1 MTPADGSGRADR
13 PLDQLAQII
22 AASLYTTNFDPS
34 TFDPTTFDSGGFDTG
49 DPGDV
54 AAPTHWPS
62 LPSADAAAEWDEL
75 RAWVE
80 ALQGRFAHLDHH
92 VVPRCWWRHNDHVEA
107 LAALRDHERSSF
119 APTAPATAPLD
130 WFRALRDI
138 AALLKTWTADL
149 GCGAAHT
156 EPPTPLRAVDD
167 GEWDR
172 FVTGDVAR
180 RAEAEIDQA
189 AQ

>member
-1 MTPADGSGRADR
+1 MTPADGNGGADH

-22 AASLYTTNFDPS
+22 AASLGPA
-34 TFDPTTFDSGGFDTG
+34 TFDPTIADTRGFDTG
-49 DPGDV
+49 DPADV

-62 LPSADAAAEWDEL
+62 LPSVDAAAEWGEL

-80 ALQGRFAHLDHH
+80 TLQGRFVHLDHH

-107 LAALRDHERSSF
+107 LSALRDHERSSF
-119 APTAPATAPLD
+119 APTAPASAPLD

-138 AALLKTWTADL
+138 AALLKAWTADL
-149 GCGAAHT
+149 GCGATHT
-156 EPPTPLRAVDD
+156 SLPTPLRAFDD

-172 FVTGDVAR
+172 FVTADVAR
-180 RAEAEIDQA
+180 RAEAEIDLA

>member
-1 MTPADGSGRADR
+1 MTPADGNGGADR

-22 AASLYTTNFDPS
+22 CASLDPA
-34 TFDPTTFDSGGFDTG
+34 TFDPTVADSGGFDTG

-54 AAPTHWPS
+54 AAPTHWPW
-62 LPSADAAAEWDEL
+62 LPSADAAAEWGEL
-75 RAWVE
+75 RVWVG

-107 LAALRDHERSSF
+107 LSALRDHERSSF

-138 AALLKTWTADL
+138 AALLRTWTAS
-149 GCGAAHT
+149 HT
-156 EPPTPLRAVDD
+156 DPPTPLRAVDD
-167 GEWDR
+167 DDWDR
-172 FVTGDVAR
+172 FVTADVAR

>member
-1 MTPADGSGRADR
+1 MTPGERSGGADR

-22 AASLYTTNFDPS
+22 AASLDTTNFDPS
-34 TFDPTTFDSGGFDTG
+34 TFDPTTFDSRGFDGG
-49 DPGDV
+49 DPADI

-62 LPSADAAAEWDEL
+62 LPSADAATEWDEL

-80 ALQGRFAHLDHH
+80 ALQGRFVHLDHH
-92 VVPRCWWRHNDHVEA
+92 VIPRCWWRHNDHVEA

-119 APTAPATAPLD
+119 APTAPATASLD

-138 AALLKTWTADL
+138 AALLKSWTADL
-149 GCGAAHT
+149 GCGATHT
-156 EPPTPLRAVDD
+156 DAPTPLRAVDD

-180 RAEAEIDQA
+180 RGGAEIDQA